1 MFKIGNSK
9 ELPPIPDHLSE
20 EGKDFIR
27 RCLRRD
33 PSSRPTAVDLLQH
46 PFVQNAPPLEK
57 SSAAHPL
64 EQLTAISCRTN
75 SKVSIV
81 YSCCSNVIFQLI
93 NLHALLA
100 CRCVFDSKFYE
111 HKTLPFGFSP
121 PPSLFCLPVACKRF
135 NICLEGLLSTL
146 MTYIEFFLNWDLH
159 RILGP
164 YQCISSCLLFI
175 FSLFM

>member
-27 RCLRRD
+27 LCLQRD

-46 PFVQNAPPLEK
+46 PFVRNAPPLEK
-57 SSAAHPL
+57 SSASHPL
-64 EQLTAISCRTN
+64 EQLTAISCRTH
-75 SKVSIV
+75 SKVSTV

-100 CRCVFDSKFYE
+100 CRCVFNSANFMSIKYC
-111 HKTLPFGFSP
+111 
-121 PPSLFCLPVACKRF
+121 CLVLVAP
-135 NICLEGLLSTL
+135 
-146 MTYIEFFLNWDLH
+146 LH
-159 RILGP
+159 THTH
-164 YQCISSCLLFI
+164 LFI
-175 FSLFM
+175 LPPCGL